1 MDGTV
6 LLPVIREFMQVDTN
20 LLIDRD
26 MLRPIAQAV
35 GLRFPVTGTVG
46 TVMKRTVQREAINAI
61 RLLPD
66 VLQNPALPD
75 DVLKN

>member
-1 MDGTV
+1 MAGTV

-26 MLRPIAQAV
+26 MLQPVNPVV

-46 TVMKRTVQREAINAI
+46 TVM
-61 RLLPD
+61 
-66 VLQNPALPD
+66 
-75 DVLKN
+75 

>member
-1 MDGTV
+1 MATGEVVMDGTV
-6 LLPVIREFMQVDTN
+6 LLPVIRVFMQVDTN

-46 TVMKRTVQREAINAI
+46 TVM
-61 RLLPD
+61 
-66 VLQNPALPD
+66 
-75 DVLKN
+75 